1 MTLIELVVTL
11 WIISILSVIFLGI
24 ANGRIEKARLV
35 KCMTDMRSIQSVIWA
50 NSDGM
55 EFPNMYDFWGKIWK
69 GARPGPYF
77 YMTDAEDPNCGHGND
92 LDGFVEQN
100 PGKSKRTAK
109 DLKFV
114 IVCQH
119 DHGNLCKYVYIEDE
133 GPPQLA
139 MWDGKDP
146 NYPRFLNKFFGGGTR

>member
-92 LDGFVEQN
+92 LDGFDEQN

-133 GPPQLA
+133 GPPMLA
-139 MWDGKDP
+139 MWGEKDP
-146 NYPRFLNKFFGGGTR
+146 NYPRFIKKFFK